1 MSKVMH
7 QMSATAERAG
17 VARGEALRDSVSDE
31 TQGTTHDTKGTG
43 SGPLLEALARHNLLK
58 AMKRVKANK
67 GAAGIDGRDTDQDC
81 VDDSIL

>member
-7 QMSATAERAG
+7 QMSAVAERAG

-31 TQGTTHDTKGTG
+31 TQGTTHDTEGTG
-43 SGPLLEALARHNLLK
+43 SGPLLARHNLLK
-58 AMKRVKANK
+58 AMKRVKPNK
-67 GAAGIDGRDTDQDC
+67 GAAGIDGRDTDQDG